1 MYKKWLKRAGIIA
14 IVLVLLVYIGYQIFS
29 STYSQIQTEIASY
42 AEVDETI
49 SSTGFVMRDETILS
63 NTTDGVLTYLLEDGD
78 KVSKDGKV
86 AEIYTSASDVSTQKS
101 LETLQEEKDRLQ
113 QLSRA
118 SEAFTSPDSLD
129 RQILQ
134 RLKSMQ
140 TAILEGEY
148 SELDQQREDL
158 LYQLN
163 EWQIVTKKVENFDGR
178 IQSLQQQMDQLQE
191 QHSESIGSVTSP
203 LAGYFVSSLD
213 GYESEFS
220 ADEILSL
227 TSEQVEEK
235 LAAEPSES
243 PQNTIGKVVSSLS
256 WYMVCNISADDML
269 NLQVGKKGVTLQMPF
284 ASTERVPVSVEAIN
298 QPDMDSPATV
308 VLRCDYM
315 SSDLANIRK
324 EPIQI
329 HTDSYEGIRV
339 SRKAIHMD
347 TVSRMKTDE
356 QGNKVLDENG
366 NPVTE
371 EKEVQG
377 VYVLFGGELVFKEI
391 VPLYTSNTYV
401 ICDPFPGEDALF
413 SGSTIQLY
421 DQVVIEG
428 TDLKDGKMVG

>member
-148 SELDQQREDL
+148 SEL
-158 LYQLN
+158 N
-163 EWQIVTKKVENFDGR
+163 I
-178 IQSLQQQMDQLQE
+178 
-191 QHSESIGSVTSP
+191 P
-203 LAGYFVSSLD
+203 LP
-213 GYESEFS
+213 
-220 ADEILSL
+220 
-227 TSEQVEEK
+227 K
-235 LAAEPSES
+235 
-243 PQNTIGKVVSSLS
+243 
-256 WYMVCNISADDML
+256 
-269 NLQVGKKGVTLQMPF
+269 
-284 ASTERVPVSVEAIN
+284 
-298 QPDMDSPATV
+298 
-308 VLRCDYM
+308 
-315 SSDLANIRK
+315 
-324 EPIQI
+324 
-329 HTDSYEGIRV
+329 
-339 SRKAIHMD
+339 
-347 TVSRMKTDE
+347 
-356 QGNKVLDENG
+356 
-366 NPVTE
+366 
-371 EKEVQG
+371 
-377 VYVLFGGELVFKEI
+377 
-391 VPLYTSNTYV
+391 
-401 ICDPFPGEDALF
+401 
-413 SGSTIQLY
+413 
-421 DQVVIEG
+421 
-428 TDLKDGKMVG
+428 